1 MVSKNPAQARANC
14 RKVMQM
20 FGNSPSH
27 PKVKAAFT
35 LLQSIKGGKDDD
47 DDF

>member
-1 MVSKNPAQARANC
+1 
-14 RKVMQM
+14 M
-20 FGNSPSH
+20 FGNNPSH
-27 PKVKAAFT
+27 PKVKAAYT